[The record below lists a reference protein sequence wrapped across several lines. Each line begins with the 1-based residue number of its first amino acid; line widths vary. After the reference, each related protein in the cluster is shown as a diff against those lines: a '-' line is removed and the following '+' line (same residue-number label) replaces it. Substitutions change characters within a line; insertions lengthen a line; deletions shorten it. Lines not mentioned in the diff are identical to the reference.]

1 MKRGLPVRRLYF
13 LTGLCWGSATIQ
25 VAVMLHDR
33 FSGLLLGGAIVGF
46 LAGLLLAAEAL
57 GRK

>member
-13 LTGLCWGSATIQ
+13 LTGLCWGAAIIQ

-33 FSGLLLGGAIVGF
+33 FSILLLCGALTGF
-46 LAGLLLAAEAL
+46 LAGLLLAVEAQ